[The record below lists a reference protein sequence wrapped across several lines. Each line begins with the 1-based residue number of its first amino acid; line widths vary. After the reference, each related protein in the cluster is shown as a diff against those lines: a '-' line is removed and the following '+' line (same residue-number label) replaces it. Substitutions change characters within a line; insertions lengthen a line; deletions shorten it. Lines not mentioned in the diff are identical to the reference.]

1 MRSANAAHEH
11 LKMELR
17 LRGTLMS
24 AVAQSIG
31 VGPGSVTAVSQ
42 GRRRSQRIE
51 KALATALDTTPAKLF
66 PDRYKEGDDQNQKP

>member
-17 LRGTLMS
+17 LRGTSMS
-24 AVAQSIG
+24 EIAQSMG

-42 GRRRSQRIE
+42 GRRRWQRIE

-66 PDRYKEGDDQNQKP
+66 PDRYKEGENKNQQP